1 MSRCDSGN
9 GVRARWRRGATLAS
23 LLIGIAGGAALSTL
37 AMDTVQAAQAEPTGA
52 APNNG
57 KDTRAARAQLGRP
70 ATAAELKAWDID
82 VRPDFQGLPPGRG
95 TVAQGQTIW
104 DARCASCHGDFGES
118 NAVFTPIAGGTTAAD
133 IASGRVAAMTGS
145 QPYRTS
151 LMKLSTVSTLWDYIR
166 RAMPWDAPKSLTVDE
181 VYAVTAYIL
190 NLGDIVPADFTLSDA
205 NIGEVQRKLPNRNGM
220 TTEHGLWPGRGKP
233 DTRNTACMAD
243 CAGQVEVSSLIPEYA
258 RGTHGDLAAQQRGF
272 GPVRGVATGS
282 PEDEAKDTPQ
292 AKAGAATVADPV
304 TAAAPAQAIGAKLT
318 GQYQCLACHAPDR
331 KLVGP
336 SFHEIAQRYRGK
348 DAHGA
353 LAQKIR
359 SGGQGAW
366 GPVPMPPQPQV
377 PESDIQAMVK
387 WILEAK

>member
-1 MSRCDSGN
+1 MSRCDS
-9 GVRARWRRGATLAS
+9 VRVGWRRGALLAC
-23 LLIGIAGGAALSTL
+23 LLIGIASAAALSMP
-37 AMDTVQAAQAEPTGA
+37 AVRAAQAEPAGA
-52 APNNG
+52 SAR
-57 KDTRAARAQLGRP
+57 DTKAARAQLGRT
-70 ATAAELKAWDID
+70 ATAAEVKAWDID

-95 TVAQGQTIW
+95 TVAQGQTVW

-233 DTRNTACMAD
+233 DTRNTACMANCTD
-243 CAGQVEVSSLIPEYA
+243 KVEVSSLIPEYA

-272 GPVRGVATGS
+272 GPVRGVSTGS
-282 PEDEAKDTPQ
+282 PEDEAKPDG
-292 AKAGAATVADPV
+292 KAGAAAVATPTPAAA
-304 TAAAPAQAIGAKLT
+304 TAAAAQPIGAKLA
-318 GQYQCLACHAPDR
+318 GQYQCVACHAPDR
-331 KLVGP
+331 RLVGP

-359 SGGQGAW
+359 GGGQGAW

-377 PESDIQAMVK
+377 PESDIQAMVR

>member
-1 MSRCDSGN
+1 MPRSRT
-9 GVRARWRRGATLAS
+9 RRFP
-23 LLIGIAGGAALSTL
+23 GGAPVSKGTPVSR
-37 AMDTVQAAQAEPTGA
+37 DAAVSRDA
-52 APNNG
+52 
-57 KDTRAARAQLGRP
+57 KAARAQLGRT
-70 ATAAELKAWDID
+70 ATAAEVKAWDID

-95 TVAQGQTIW
+95 TVAQGQTVW

-151 LMKLSTVSTLWDYIR
+151 LMKLSTVSTLWDYIH
-166 RAMPWDAPKSLTVDE
+166 RAMPWDAPRSLTVDE

-233 DTRNTACMAD
+233 DTRNTACMAN
-243 CAGQVEVSSLIPEYA
+243 CAGKVEVSSLIPEYA

-282 PEDEAKDTPQ
+282 PEDGAKDKP
-292 AKAGAATVADPV
+292 AGKAAAATVGNAAANPAA
-304 TAAAPAQAIGAKLT
+304 TAAAQPPRRQA
-318 GQYQCLACHAPDR
+318 DR
-331 KLVGP
+331 
-336 SFHEIAQRYRGK
+336 
-348 DAHGA
+348 
-353 LAQKIR
+353 
-359 SGGQGAW
+359 
-366 GPVPMPPQPQV
+366 PVPMPGLPRAGPQAGRTVVPRDRPALQGQGRPRSAGAENPQRRAGRV
-377 PESDIQAMVK
+377 GGRCRCHRNRKFQNRIFKP
-387 WILEAK
+387 W

>member
-1 MSRCDSGN
+1 MSRCDSV
-9 GVRARWRRGATLAS
+9 GVGWRRGAVLAC
-23 LLIGIAGGAALSTL
+23 LLLGIAGGAALSMP
-37 AMDTVQAAQAEPTGA
+37 AVRAAQAEPAGA
-52 APNNG
+52 SA
-57 KDTRAARAQLGRP
+57 KDSKAVRAQLGRT

-95 TVAQGQTIW
+95 TVAQGQTVW

-233 DTRNTACMAD
+233 DTRNTACMAN
-243 CAGQVEVSSLIPEYA
+243 CADKVEVSSLIPEYA

-272 GPVRGVATGS
+272 GPVRGVSTGS
-282 PEDEAKDTPQ
+282 PEDEAKPEG
-292 AKAGAATVADPV
+292 KAGAAAVATTATA
-304 TAAAPAQAIGAKLT
+304 TAAAAQPIGARLA

-331 KLVGP
+331 RLVGP

-359 SGGQGAW
+359 GGGQGAW

-377 PESDIQAMVK
+377 PESDIQAMVR